1 MIDVK
6 PQVYQA
12 LSNDAE
18 LVSLLGGKRVYQI
31 RAPNAT
37 EFPRITFFE
46 LTNFSSDYAD
56 DVTIAYQVELQIDI
70 WTKGSF
76 SAIAAAVDRV
86 MKSIGFGLIGTAEDY
101 EEDTQ
106 VYHKALRYRTKV
118 EG

>member
-1 MIDVK
+1 MINLK
-6 PQVYQA
+6 ESIKSA
-12 LSNDAE
+12 LIGDSE
-18 LVSLLGGKRVYQI
+18 LVNLLGGERVYQI

-46 LTNFSSDYAD
+46 LTSFNSDYAD
-56 DVTIAYQVELQIDI
+56 DVPIASQFEFQIDI

-86 MKSIGFGLIGTAEDY
+86 MQSIGFRLIGTAELY
-101 EEDTQ
+101 EDDVQ
-106 VYHKALRYRTKV
+106 VYHKALRYRTKA